1 MTALSW
7 AWLATPVGP
16 VAVGCSADGVAQV
29 RYGMPAST
37 LPDSTLPD
45 STLSDDAAGR
55 KLATAARQ
63 QLTEYFRG
71 QRTAFDLPVDW
82 SGTAG
87 PQREVLQILD
97 RSVRYGQTI
106 TYGALAAAAGLTA
119 GEATL
124 PARAVGQI
132 MGSNPIPVII
142 ACHRVV
148 ASDGLGG
155 YSGGAGTEVKRW
167 LLILE
172 GSLPPTLDW
181 QPMGPQADRA
191 DS

>member
-7 AWLATPVGP
+7 AWLSTPVGE
-16 VAVGCSADGVAQV
+16 VSVGCSSAGVAQV
-29 RYGMPAST
+29 RYGPPAGST
-37 LPDSTLPD
+37 
-45 STLSDDAAGR
+45 SDDTAGQQ
-55 KLATAARQ
+55 LAEAARQ

-71 QRTAFDLPVDW
+71 QRTAFDLAVDW
-82 SGTAG
+82 SGTSG
-87 PQREVLQILD
+87 PQREVLKVLD
-97 RSVRYGQTI
+97 RSIRYGQTI
-106 TYGALAAAAGLTA
+106 TYGALASRAGLA
-119 GEATL
+119 SDDGSL
-124 PARAVGQI
+124 PARTVGQI

-142 ACHRVV
+142 PCHRVV

-181 QPMGPQADRA
+181 QPM
-191 DS
+191 DSPAGL

>member
-7 AWLATPVGP
+7 ARLATPVGQ
-16 VAVGCSADGVAQV
+16 VSVGCSADGVAQV
-29 RYGMPAST
+29 RYGSPAGGSA
-37 LPDSTLPD
+37 
-45 STLSDDAAGR
+45 DDAASQE
-55 KLATAARQ
+55 LAEAARQ

-87 PQREVLQILD
+87 PQREVLKVLD

-106 TYGALAAAAGLTA
+106 TYGALASRAGLA
-119 GEATL
+119 ADDGTL

-132 MGSNPIPVII
+132 MGSNPIPVIVP
-142 ACHRVV
+142 CHRVV

-181 QPMGPQADRA
+181 QPMDPPADVT
-191 DS
+191 DL

>member
-7 AWLATPVGP
+7 AWLSTPVGD
-16 VAVGCSADGVAQV
+16 VSVGCSSAGVARVQ
-29 RYGMPAST
+29 YGPPAGGN
-37 LPDSTLPD
+37 
-45 STLSDDAAGR
+45 SDDTVSGQ
-55 KLATAARQ
+55 LAEAARQ

-71 QRTAFDLPVDW
+71 QRAAFDLAVDW

-87 PQREVLQILD
+87 PQREVLKVLD
-97 RSVRYGQTI
+97 NTVRYGQTI
-106 TYGALAAAAGLTA
+106 TYGALASRAGLAADDT
-119 GEATL
+119 TL
-124 PARAVGQI
+124 PARTVGQI

-142 ACHRVV
+142 PCHRVV

-155 YSGGAGTEVKRW
+155 YSGGTGTEVKRW

-181 QPMGPQADRA
+181 QPMDPAL
-191 DS
+191 

>member
-1 MTALSW
+1 MAALSW

-16 VAVGCSADGVAQV
+16 VAVGASADGVAQV
-29 RYGMPAST
+29 RYGRPAGK
-37 LPDSTLPD
+37 LPDDL
-45 STLSDDAAGR
+45 AGL
-55 KLATAARQ
+55 KLAKAARQ
-63 QLTEYFRG
+63 QLTEYFCG

-87 PQREVLQILD
+87 AQREVLQVLD

-181 QPMGPQADRA
+181 QPMCPHPDHTDR
-191 DS
+191 